1 MVPALGGQGL
11 ERKVA
16 SFGYR
21 PRWSPDSLQIM
32 FQTRLELFDWNKLYL
47 VDLDGSAP
55 REIAAKFTEQHL
67 GAMSAAWHPDGK
79 RISIWAVK
87 EHPSPSFWT
96 VPIAGGPAVESEIPS
111 DIAGQFELA
120 ASGTETLGGGPGWIV
135 DSDFVWAPS
144 GTAIYFERT
153 FRGTRN
159 LWKMRVNPDTL
170 AAVAIERLTAGPGPD
185 TGISISRDGK
195 MLAFTGESE
204 SVGAMLLMGTRAG
217 TCELWVKSI
226 ANGGETQIR
235 NDQYCRGYSQW
246 SPDGL
251 LLAYRRFKR
260 IKSSPK
266 TQYEHQVMMWS
277 LQRHAEEPLTDAGG
291 GWRGVTGWSP
301 DGKSIL
307 VRKKSGN
314 SDSDSVWNM
323 GVAAAPHAGAAA
335 QNINFGPAYNSYF
348 EQMYSPDGK
357 WIIFEAVRKPP
368 QVESTLYVIPVTGGA
383 RIRITDGKQWDD
395 KPRFSPDGEKVA
407 YLTQVGSTQ
416 LTIISARDG
425 HTLTSWD
432 ACYQCEPVWS

>member
-1 MVPALGGQGL
+1 V
-11 ERKVA
+11 E
-16 SFGYR
+16 
-21 PRWSPDSLQIM
+21 
-32 FQTRLELFDWNKLYL
+32 
-47 VDLDGSAP
+47 
-55 REIAAKFTEQHL
+55 
-67 GAMSAAWHPDGK
+67 
-79 RISIWAVK
+79 

-204 SVGAMLLMGTRAG
+204 NVGAMLFPFDGTRRVITARGEMATPPGVEAWRFSLSHDGKKLAFMGTRAG
-217 TCELWVKSI
+217 KCELWVKSI
-226 ANGGETQIR
+226 ANGGETQIG

-260 IKSSPK
+260 VKSSPK
-266 TQYEHQVMMWS
+266 TEYEHQVMMWS
-277 LQRHAEEPLTDAGG
+277 LQRHAEEPLTDAGV
-291 GWRGVTGWSP
+291 GWRGVNGWSP

-323 GVAAAPHAGAAA
+323 RVAAAPHAGAAA

-368 QVESTLYVIPVTGGA
+368 QVESTLYVIPATGGA
-383 RIRITDGKQWDD
+383 WIRITDGKQWDD
-395 KPRFSPDGEKVA
+395 KPRFSPDGKTIYFVSGRGGFYNVWGIRFNPSSGHPVGGPFRLTAFEGPALNVPNRIDLVDLAVDQTKLVLTMSEVSGGIWVLDKVA
-407 YLTQVGSTQ
+407 
-416 LTIISARDG
+416 D
-425 HTLTSWD
+425 
-432 ACYQCEPVWS
+432 